1 MTYRPG
7 YPTPRYPRIPA
18 ADPAPRDFSAKE
30 IAAYDTCQERQHL
43 KEAARAIR
51 QDEIRIKRIEA
62 LMARDIDAY
71 HNSPWP
77 AEYSRL
83 TGADKEAKERAR

>member
-1 MTYRPG
+1 MTYRPS
-7 YPTPRYPRIPA
+7 YRRIPDA
-18 ADPAPRDFSAKE
+18 EPAPRDFTQRDIDAFDR
-30 IAAYDTCQERQHL
+30 YDQAQHL
-43 KEAARAIR
+43 KETARAVR